1 VGTNGITEG
10 SKDQTCSH
18 SMLNHNIK
26 SFLLSMLKVLALLS
40 NFECMLNSLGCYHP
54 TMFCFLVLWLN
65 LLCKERWLVMPS
77 CPVILSHIFRPG
89 SGSREVVPSV
99 GCGGYQQPPH
109 ATGPSDL
116 TQVSGDGEQ

>member
-1 VGTNGITEG
+1 
-10 SKDQTCSH
+10 
-18 SMLNHNIK
+18 ML
-26 SFLLSMLKVLALLS
+26 
-40 NFECMLNSLGCYHP
+40 
-54 TMFCFLVLWLN
+54 
-65 LLCKERWLVMPS
+65 MPS
-77 CPVILSHIFRPG
+77 YPVILSYIFRPG